1 MVEADQETRNDV
13 EEEVVLKDEAVPA
26 AGHEEEHKCRV

>member
-1 MVEADQETRNDV
+1 MVEADQETVNEV
-13 EEEVVLKDEAVPA
+13 EGEVVLKGEAVPA